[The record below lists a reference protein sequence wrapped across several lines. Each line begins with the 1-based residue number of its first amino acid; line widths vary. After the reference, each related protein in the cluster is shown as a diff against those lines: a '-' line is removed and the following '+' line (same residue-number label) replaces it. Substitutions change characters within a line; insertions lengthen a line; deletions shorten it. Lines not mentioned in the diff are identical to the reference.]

1 MLQTNSSKEHIKA
14 SHLVPKY
21 PPKSKDGK
29 LPCVVYCH
37 CNSGSRRDSEEALHL
52 LLPQNI
58 TVFALDFVV
67 LTSGYLESYPV
78 HVHCHH
84 LSSPSIDALRHIA
97 DELAQDHGSIVTTW
111 LLVPFCTLVF
121 VGLRTVGW
129 QICHPGLAGAG

>member
-1 MLQTNSSKEHIKA
+1 MVSALSHSTRAREHLTQMLQTNSSKEQIKA

-67 LTSGYLESYPV
+67 FTSGYLES
-78 HVHCHH
+78 
-84 LSSPSIDALRHIA
+84 
-97 DELAQDHGSIVTTW
+97 
-111 LLVPFCTLVF
+111 
-121 VGLRTVGW
+121 
-129 QICHPGLAGAG
+129 

>member
-1 MLQTNSSKEHIKA
+1 MLQTNSSKEQIKA

-67 LTSGYLESYPV
+67 LTQAILK
-78 HVHCHH
+78 
-84 LSSPSIDALRHIA
+84 
-97 DELAQDHGSIVTTW
+97 
-111 LLVPFCTLVF
+111 
-121 VGLRTVGW
+121 
-129 QICHPGLAGAG
+129 

>member
-1 MLQTNSSKEHIKA
+1 MYLMIPALRNLTHDREHLARVLQTNSSKEQIKA

-67 LTSGYLESYPV
+67 MSSGYLE
-78 HVHCHH
+78 
-84 LSSPSIDALRHIA
+84 
-97 DELAQDHGSIVTTW
+97 
-111 LLVPFCTLVF
+111 F
-121 VGLRTVGW
+121 
-129 QICHPGLAGAG
+129 

>member
-1 MLQTNSSKEHIKA
+1 MSRSSLVSILPMQENAQKQQIKC

-21 PPKSKDGK
+21 PPESKEGK

-67 LTSGYLESYPV
+67 SMQS
-78 HVHCHH
+78 
-84 LSSPSIDALRHIA
+84 
-97 DELAQDHGSIVTTW
+97 Q
-111 LLVPFCTLVF
+111 
-121 VGLRTVGW
+121 
-129 QICHPGLAGAG
+129 